1 MNVKSIIAS
10 VSMLVATG
18 AAFAAEPAQQLT
30 REQVIAETVAARAAG
45 QLDQNEATFDQQFRS
60 AAAASTLTRADV
72 KAQTIAARE
81 AGELDRNEAYDDVSY
96 MAPRA
101 RNASVKAQLAA
112 KTVIGNSTH

>member
-1 MNVKSIIAS
+1 MNVKSILAS
-10 VSMLVATG
+10 VSLLVAAG

-30 REQVIAETVAARAAG
+30 REQVIADTAAARAAG
-45 QLDQNEATFDQQFRS
+45 QLDQSEAAFDQQFRS
-60 AAAASTLTRADV
+60 AAASTVTRADV
-72 KAQTIAARE
+72 KAETIAARD

-112 KTVIGNSTH
+112 KTVKGNSTQ